1 MIRLLY
7 LQEAEMILAN
17 LSKIASLQ
25 KCRGRWGG
33 GEEAHSMAHRIK
45 GKLKTQAQ
53 KQEPGSLSA
62 VAEYWEQQ
70 LLNDLVCFFF
80 LESFHSSQSPTVG
93 ASSGQGILTQSSIKI
108 TNHGGEVISQKEVEG
123 C

>member
-1 MIRLLY
+1 
-7 LQEAEMILAN
+7 MILAN